1 MLGAT
6 KKVPLSGEVRLGNYV
21 TERPG
26 DLISHNLINCLSPE
40 LHISLPH
47 YSKPILL
54 CSQFH
59 WLRLG
64 SGVG

>member
-1 MLGAT
+1 MLGVT
-6 KKVPLSGEVRLGNYV
+6 KKVPLSGEVRLGSFG

-26 DLISHNLINCLSPE
+26 SAISYHNHINCLSPE
-40 LHISLPH
+40 LQLSFQR
-47 YSKPILL
+47 
-54 CSQFH
+54 QFH